1 VWQNERVYH
10 QYSSRLDQSLLEVK
24 MHREFPEGSV
34 MSASEEE
41 FTLGR
46 LFMLWAKKTS
56 KGAL

>member
-1 VWQNERVYH
+1 
-10 QYSSRLDQSLLEVK
+10 